1 VMISRMAFERALTS
15 IAQIPST
22 TGGPPRGVG
31 DTEGAGEGTRLSPPN
46 IEVKRFGRG
55 DWGGG
60 ADMVIEDGTYTQ
72 RERGRAESML
82 SPSEIVDVR
91 RREWGLVRA

>member
-1 VMISRMAFERALTS
+1 MAFERALTS
-15 IAQIPST
+15 IAQMPST

-46 IEVKRFGRG
+46 MEEKRFGRG

-60 ADMVIEDGTYTQ
+60 ADMAIEAGVYTQ
-72 RERGRAESML
+72 CMRGRAESML
-82 SPSEIVDVR
+82 SP
-91 RREWGLVRA
+91 